1 MERKIVMAT
10 NVNIDEIAEINIL
23 LGWQVS
29 DFIQLMITDFMLK
42 FDIFKIISI

>member
-10 NVNIDEIAEINIL
+10 NVNIDEIAEIYIL